1 MASRDMMP
9 GPARSRA
16 EGRTRLAGGVHG
28 YTVLEAL
35 FVATLLVIVSAIA
48 VPGLL
53 TSLDAS
59 RTRGAARY
67 LAGRL
72 YLARIEA
79 VKRSVY
85 VALRIEGATAGYRCT
100 FYADGNGD
108 GVRTADITDNLDLP
122 IGPPDRLDEK
132 FRGVTF
138 GILDGVT
145 EIDSSTTSLTAGS
158 DPIRFG
164 ASDLLSFSPIGSAT
178 SGTFYIRGQGKQQMA
193 VRVLGATGRIRV
205 LRFDFQTGK
214 WINQ

>member
-1 MASRDMMP
+1 M
-9 GPARSRA
+9 
-16 EGRTRLAGGVHG
+16 RLAGGVTG
-28 YTVLEAL
+28 FTLLEAL
-35 FVATLLVIVSAIA
+35 LVVSLIAIVTAVV

-53 TSLDAS
+53 PSLDAS

-79 VKRSVY
+79 LKRSVY
-85 VALRIEGATAGYRCT
+85 VALRIEDAAAGYRYT

-108 GVRTADITDNLDLP
+108 GVRTADITDSVDLP
-122 IGPPDRLDEK
+122 IGPPDRIDEK

-138 GILDGVT
+138 GILEGVT
-145 EIDSSTTSLTAGS
+145 EIDSSTTSLEAGS
-158 DPIRFG
+158 DPVRFG
-164 ASDLLSFSPIGSAT
+164 SSDLLSFSPIGSAT